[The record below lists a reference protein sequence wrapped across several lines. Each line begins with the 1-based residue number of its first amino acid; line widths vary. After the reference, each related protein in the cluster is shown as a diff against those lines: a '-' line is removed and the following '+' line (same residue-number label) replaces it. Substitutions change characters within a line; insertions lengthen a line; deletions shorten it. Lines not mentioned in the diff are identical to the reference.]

1 MRHILNIFKR
11 KNKEGSQEPTY
22 YLGVSGVL
30 YHSDYYKIQ
39 DCFIYDNT
47 LKRILDIEAKRS

>member
-11 KNKEGSQEPTY
+11 KNKGSQEPKY

-30 YHSDYYKIQ
+30 YHSDYYKIK
-39 DCFIYDNT
+39 DGFIYDNA

>member
-1 MRHILNIFKR
+1 MRHILKIFKR
-11 KNKEGSQEPTY
+11 KNKGSQEPRY

-39 DCFIYDNT
+39 DGFIYDNI
-47 LKRILDIEAKRS
+47 LKRILKKEKKRS

>member
-1 MRHILNIFKR
+1 MRHILKIFKR
-11 KNKEGSQEPTY
+11 KNKGSQEPKY

-30 YHSDYYKIQ
+30 YHFDYYKIQ
-39 DCFIYDNT
+39 DGFIYDNT